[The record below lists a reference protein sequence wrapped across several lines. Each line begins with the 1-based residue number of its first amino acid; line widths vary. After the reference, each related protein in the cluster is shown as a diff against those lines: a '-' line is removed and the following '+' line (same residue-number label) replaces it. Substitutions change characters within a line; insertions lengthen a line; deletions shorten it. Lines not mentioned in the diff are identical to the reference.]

1 MYVTV
6 FSKEIP
12 TGIFDIPADY
22 IKIGQEALFEF
33 KFIRIYPDL
42 SIYGIILMYKS

>member
-33 KFIRIYPDL
+33 KFIQNYPFVEL
-42 SIYGIILMYKS
+42 Y